1 RVSQRLR
8 RRLPRVGPGPGPG
21 PTRGVME
28 LRAVAA
34 ALDALA
40 PPGLA
45 ESWDNVGLLC
55 EPSPPHA
62 VRTLLLTTDLTEP
75 VLDEAL
81 ARGAELVLAYHP
93 PLFRPLRRLTPATG
107 WRDRLL
113 LRAAESRVGLYSPHT
128 ALDALP
134 RGVNAWLAAALG
146 ASTSSVPIQPSTT
159 LTYPTKGS
167 HRVEFVVGQAEQLEA
182 VLAKVQKIPE
192 VSSIVTL
199 PARAEG
205 EDQTRVSLNCTE
217 KAMQDVMSLLSQNGL
232 YHMTEILLLQ
242 KPLLPQTGM
251 GRLCKLSKPA
261 SLSALIE
268 RIKNYLK
275 LSYVRLA
282 LGVGK
287 TLESQI
293 RTVAVCA
300 GSGRSVLQGV
310 EADLYLTGE
319 MSHHEVLDV
328 VGNGISVILC
338 EHSNSERGFLLEL
351 QDMLVTHLENKV
363 NIIVSEIDRDPLQLA

>member
-1 RVSQRLR
+1 
-8 RRLPRVGPGPGPG
+8 
-21 PTRGVME
+21 ME

-45 ESWDNVGLLC
+45 ASWDNVGLLC

-93 PLFRPLRRLTPATG
+93 PLFRPLRRLTPSAA

-113 LRAAESRVGLYSPHT
+113 LRAAERRVGLYSPHT

-146 ASTSSVPIQPSTT
+146 ASTSSVPIQPSTA
-159 LTYPTKGS
+159 LTYPTEGS
-167 HRVEFVVGQAEQLEA
+167 HRVEFIVGQAEQLEA
-182 VLAKVQKIPE
+182 VLSKVQTIPE
-192 VSSIVTL
+192 VSSVVTL

-205 EDQTRVSLNCTE
+205 EDQTRVSLNCSE
-217 KAMQDVMSLLSQNGL
+217 KAMQDVVALLSQNGL
-232 YHMTEILLLQ
+232 YHKTEILLLQ

-251 GRLCKLSKPA
+251 GRLCKLSEPA

-293 RTVAVCA
+293 RTAAVCA

-328 VGNGISVILC
+328 VGNGISKSIETLFNW
-338 EHSNSERGFLLEL
+338 HRRKQRLTN
-351 QDMLVTHLENKV
+351 
-363 NIIVSEIDRDPLQLA
+363 